1 MKIYCV
7 GYRSWA
13 LDIYESLK
21 KKTKHKIKIIKKK
34 QKISFGKIKKFNPK
48 FILFYGWSDK
58 IPNKII
64 NKYFCIMLHPSP
76 LPKFRGGSPLQ
87 NQIIRNVKSSKVT
100 LFKMNKNIDAGPIIL
115 THKLSLEG
123 GLNKIFKR
131 LTKIGFK
138 LTLKVL
144 KNQFTLKNQNHNK
157 ATYFKRRK
165 PYQSEIT
172 INEIK
177 NKNSTYLI
185 NKIRMLEDPYPNAYI
200 KTRNGKKI
208 KIKSIEI

>member
-13 LDIYESLK
+13 LNIYESLK
-21 KKTKHKIKIIKKK
+21 KKTKHKIKIINKNKN
-34 QKISFGKIKKFNPK
+34 ISYSEIKKFNPNY
-48 FILFYGWSDK
+48 ILFYGWSDK

-64 NKYFCIMLHPSP
+64 SKYFCIMLHPSP

-87 NQIIRNVKSSKVT
+87 NQIIRNIKSSKVT
-100 LFKMNKNIDAGPIIL
+100 LFKMNENIDAGPIML

-123 GLNKIFKR
+123 CLNKIFIR
-131 LTKIGFK
+131 LTQIGLK

-144 KNQFTLKNQNHNK
+144 KNQFTLKDQNHKN
-157 ATYFKRRK
+157 ATYFIRRK
-165 PYQSEIT
+165 PNQSEIT
-172 INEIK
+172 IDEIK

-185 NKIRMLEDPYPNAYI
+185 NKIRMLADPYPNAYI
-200 KTRNGKKI
+200 KTRDGKKI
-208 KIKSIEI
+208 KIKSIEL